1 MKLHKIISF
10 FAAVA
15 LVSLSSCSD
24 DEVATPITSDGE
36 VETSGTSYDTL
47 SFEWD
52 KIDGAT
58 QYGYELLDPNDDV
71 VYRDVTSLTSAT
83 IGSLQPA
90 TEYTLKVWGYPAIGS
105 GHVQSEPIVIKATT
119 DPLKTLAAPRLSTS
133 SAEVTNTVSWTKVT
147 GATQY
152 EYTLTN
158 AAGEQISSGT
168 TTSRSVTFTHLD
180 KGDYTAT
187 VRALSTTAGY
197 ETTGA
202 ESTIDF
208 TSDIVELWSAE
219 GTYTSAVLNKSWDA
233 TILCYGGGHYT
244 VKDWYGI
251 SGYDFDFYIDS
262 SDPDDLFQIYSYYQY
277 SNDNY
282 CYQIP
287 TGRSDIGALNVYPWY
302 NECSLGGSSTKGT
315 ATFCIYLNG
324 SYVYDTYTW
333 KGTYDGIPADDFV
346 GTWNVAM
353 TGTTYLGPKGE
364 DYDDLEDININ
375 TTIEITKVDD
385 TTIQMPALF
394 FSSVKMNVMIDMIE
408 RTLTVDPMTVA
419 TWYTLAG
426 TSSIGSQIIGKIN
439 DDGSFE
445 FNDWTAW
452 YTSWTYMYDCTA
464 KYTR

>member
-58 QYGYELLDPNDDV
+58 QYGYELLGPNDDV
-71 VYRDVTSLTSAT
+71 VYRDVTSVTSAT

-147 GATQY
+147 GATEY

-158 AAGEQISSGT
+158 AVGEQISSGT

-180 KGDYTAT
+180 KGDYTVA
-187 VRALSTTAGY
+187 VWALSTTAGY
-197 ETTGA
+197 ETSGP

-208 TSDIVELWSAE
+208 SSDIVELWHAE
-219 GTYTSAVLNKSWDA
+219 GTYTSAVLGKSWDA

-244 VKDWYGI
+244 IRNWYGI
-251 SGYDFDFYIDS
+251 NGYDFDFYIDN
-262 SDPDDLFQIYSYYQY
+262 SDPEDLFQIYNYYDY
-277 SNDNY
+277 NSTTY
-282 CYQIP
+282 CYEIP
-287 TGRSDIGALNVYPWY
+287 TGRSDIGALSVYPWY
-302 NECSLGGSSTKGT
+302 NDCSLNGTSSKGT
-315 ATFCIYLNG
+315 ANINIYLNG
-324 SYVYDTYTW
+324 TYVTDTYTW
-333 KGTYDGIPADDFV
+333 KGTYDGIPADEFV

-353 TGTTYLGPKGE
+353 TGTTYVGPNGE
-364 DYDDLEDININ
+364 DYDDEETVNIN
-375 TTIEITKVDD
+375 NTITITKVDD
-385 TTIQMPALF
+385 NTIQMPALF
-394 FSSVKMNVMIDMIE
+394 FSSSKMNVTIDMIE

-426 TSSIGSQIIGKIN
+426 TSSIGSKIVGTIN
-439 DDGSFE
+439 EDGSFR

-452 YTSWTYMYDCTA
+452 YTTWTYMYDCRA
-464 KYTR
+464 SYTR